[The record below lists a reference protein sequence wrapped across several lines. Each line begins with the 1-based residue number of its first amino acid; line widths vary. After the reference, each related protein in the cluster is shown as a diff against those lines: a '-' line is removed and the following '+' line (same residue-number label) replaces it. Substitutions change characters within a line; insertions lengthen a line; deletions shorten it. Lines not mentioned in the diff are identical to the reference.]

1 MTIPVAEDLEDSF
14 LVETNQS
21 EFDVKSELQ
30 SHVRVPF
37 ERLMFP
43 KMEGSKTAAVDLLQ
57 ADKPS
62 NAHTVKISSKS
73 LIEKWGLRELVVRL
87 ERIDVPKMVRYK

>member
-1 MTIPVAEDLEDSF
+1 
-14 LVETNQS
+14 
-21 EFDVKSELQ
+21 
-30 SHVRVPF
+30 
-37 ERLMFP
+37 MFP

-62 NAHTVKISSKS
+62 SAHTVKVSSKS
-73 LIEKWGLRELVVRL
+73 LFEKWGLRELVVRL